1 MSVVNPTYLFNQ
13 QDLRKASICRVR
25 YASLTHP
32 THYMWGNCVS
42 PVVAGITVDEVFDV
56 MYLNPLEMMPV
67 PAAVHSI
74 NDEYLRGTAPER
86 KKNDGSFRY
95 A

>member
-1 MSVVNPTYLFNQ
+1 
-13 QDLRKASICRVR
+13 
-25 YASLTHP
+25 
-32 THYMWGNCVS
+32 MWCNCVS

-74 NDEYLRGTAPER
+74 NDEYLRDTAPDREKMMGVLDIPKILSKGR
-86 KKNDGSFRY
+86 LTVEEEV
-95 A
+95 